1 MVFESHRDKE
11 MVVQAASDDLRV
23 VSRSRSFA
31 VSSREDLGM
40 HIRSVFA
47 ALLVLVWAVS
57 AHAQYRE
64 PEHGRGGYRERERVV
79 RPAFI
84 PPPPR
89 RIGFVE
95 RPVLYAPRIGRD
107 TDAPICDSPDRD
119 PDAAIEACGR
129 IIARGQTKYGY
140 GLPVAFVHRGQAYE
154 NKSDLDHAIADF
166 SEAILLKPRV
176 SGYFAMRG
184 AAWEKSGNVDGAQSD
199 FRTAASL
206 DPKNQEA
213 LNGLTRIETR
223 TVSAEGAT
231 PAAPLVPP
239 IAQPPSTAIVP
250 AVSHPPI
257 APSAP

>member
-1 MVFESHRDKE
+1 VVFELHRNKE
-11 MVVQAASDDLRV
+11 MVDQAASDGLRV
-23 VSRSRSFA
+23 TARSRSFA

-47 ALLVLVWAVS
+47 TVLVLVWAVS
-57 AHAQYRE
+57 ADAQYRE
-64 PEHGRGGYRERERVV
+64 PEHGHGRYRERERVV

-84 PPPPR
+84 PPAPR
-89 RIGFVE
+89 RMWFDE
-95 RPVLYAPRIGRD
+95 RPVLYPARIGRD
-107 TDAPICDSPDRD
+107 PDAPICDNPDRD

-129 IIARGQTKYGY
+129 IIARGQTRYGY
-140 GLPVAFVHRGQAYE
+140 SLPVAFTHRGQAYE

-184 AAWEKSGNVDGAQSD
+184 VAWEKSGNVDGAQSD
-199 FRTAASL
+199 FREAAGL
-206 DPKNQEA
+206 DPKNQDA
-213 LNGLTRIETR
+213 LNGLNRIETR
-223 TVSAEGAT
+223 SVSAEGAT
-231 PAAPLVPP
+231 PATPLAAPV
-239 IAQPPSTAIVP
+239 AQPPSTAIIP